1 LGITQHAARNTQHAT
16 RNILILMAHTGGGH
30 LRAAEAV
37 AEALRRRYAEA
48 VAVEVVDA
56 LGGYAPFPFDR
67 LADFYPWW
75 INRAAMTW
83 RWSYWLT
90 DGRRRVTALLR
101 LFWPLAWPRV
111 RRLLHHHP
119 ADVIVSVHPITNHF
133 LAWAL
138 RRLGRTTPLLTL
150 VTDPVSVH
158 PFWLSPE
165 VNRCLVGSDEARR
178 KALACGLRPAQVRVT
193 GLPVNPC
200 FVDGLLD
207 KVQARRDLDWRPD
220 RPAVLLIGGG
230 AGIGRLYP
238 TARAIDATCAN
249 LQLAVVAG
257 RNRRLQAR
265 LLADDWRLPTHVYG
279 FVDHAREMPRLM
291 SAADL
296 LISKAGPGTLHE
308 AFMAGLPLIL
318 NGAIP
323 GQEEGNVRLVVEG
336 GAGVWSPEP
345 SQVAARVARWTGGE
359 SEALARMSACSR
371 ALARPHAAVAVA
383 DEVWRAVVQRMTGV
397 LY

>member
-1 LGITQHAARNTQHAT
+1 
-16 RNILILMAHTGGGH
+16 
-30 LRAAEAV
+30 LRAAEAIT
-37 AEALRRRYAEA
+37 EALRRRYGEA
-48 VAVEVVDA
+48 VVVEVVDA
-56 LGGYAPFPFDR
+56 LGEYAPFPFDR

-83 RWSYWLT
+83 RWSYRLT
-90 DGRRRVTALLR
+90 DGHRRGAAILR

-111 RRLLHHHP
+111 RRLLRRYP
-119 ADVIVSVHPITNHF
+119 ADVIVSVHPITNHY

-158 PFWLSPE
+158 PFWLSSE
-165 VNRCLVGSDEARR
+165 VNHCLVGSDEARR
-178 KALACGLRPAQVRVT
+178 KALACGLQPEQVRVT

-200 FVDGLLD
+200 FVDGLED
-207 KVQARRDLDWRPD
+207 KMRARRALGWRPD
-220 RPAVLLIGGG
+220 RPAALLIGGG
-230 AGIGRLYP
+230 EGMGQLYR
-238 TARAIDATCAN
+238 TARAIDATCAG

-257 RNRRLQAR
+257 RNRRLQER
-265 LLADDWRLPTHVYG
+265 LLASAWRLPTHVYG
-279 FVDHAREMPRLM
+279 FVDHRREMPRLM

-308 AFMAGLPLIL
+308 AFLAGLPLIL
-318 NGAIP
+318 NGAVP

-345 SQVAARVARWTGGE
+345 SQVAALVARWAGGE
-359 SEALARMSACSR
+359 SEVLARMSACSR

-383 DEVWRAVVQRMTGV
+383 DEVWRLAVVSA
-397 LY
+397 